1 MKQRWESIYKDR
13 EGIGEGSRECGGW
26 VTISEVDHCNM
37 YMSIFVTHDT
47 CIYRILSYDTVIL
60 VFDFSIK
67 YN

>member
-1 MKQRWESIYKDR
+1 MKQRKESIYKDR

-37 YMSIFVTHDT
+37 YVYVYLLHMIHV
-47 CIYRILSYDTVIL
+47 YTVYSPTIL